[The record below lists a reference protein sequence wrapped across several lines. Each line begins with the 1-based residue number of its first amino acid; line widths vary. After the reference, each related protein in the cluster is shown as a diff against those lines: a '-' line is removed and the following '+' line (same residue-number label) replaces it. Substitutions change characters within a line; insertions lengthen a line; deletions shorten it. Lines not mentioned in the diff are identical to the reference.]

1 MKRIPLLLISIL
13 AVSSSQAW
21 NENNP
26 IGARSSGMGNASVS
40 LGDVWSAHHNQAGL
54 GFVRDISAGA
64 YYENRFLLKEISIKG
79 GVVAIPVK
87 AGTFG
92 LTISN
97 FGYSLYNENKYSLSF
112 AKAFGDKLSAGVAL
126 DYLTTKIAEGYGSK
140 GVLAAEFG
148 IQAKPLKGLTIGAHV
163 FNPTRSKIA
172 DYNDERLPTI
182 IRFGGDYDFS
192 EKVKVAVET
201 EKDMSQKAIFK
212 VGLEYK
218 PVKEF
223 YLRAGIG
230 TNPTLTSFGFGI
242 NLKNFKID
250 VSGNY
255 HQTLGISPQLG
266 LTYIFPKGVHTD
278 KKAETTTPKVEQ

>member
-1 MKRIPLLLISIL
+1 MKKIYLLLLSIL
-13 AVSSSQAW
+13 AIQSSQAW

-40 LGDVWSAHHNQAGL
+40 FGDVWSAHHNQAGL

-79 GVVAIPVK
+79 GAIALPVK
-87 AGTFG
+87 GGTFG

-112 AKAFGDKLSAGVAL
+112 AKAFGDKLSAGVAI

-163 FNPTRSKIA
+163 FNPTRSKMA
-172 DYNDERLPTI
+172 DYNNERIPTI
-182 IRFGGDYDFS
+182 LRFGGDYDFS
-192 EKVKVAVET
+192 EKVKVAIET

-212 VGLEYK
+212 AGIEYK
-218 PVKEF
+218 PIKEF

-242 NLKNFKID
+242 NLKNLKID
-250 VSGNY
+250 VAGNY
-255 HQTLGISPQLG
+255 HQSLGISPQLG
-266 LTYIFPKGVHTD
+266 LTYIF
-278 KKAETTTPKVEQ
+278 KKTETTTPKIE

>member
-1 MKRIPLLLISIL
+1 MKKIYIILLSIL
-13 AVSSSQAW
+13 IVSSSQAW

-40 LGDVWSAHHNQAGL
+40 FGDVWSAHHNQAGL

-79 GVVAIPVK
+79 GVVALPVK

-97 FGYSLYNENKYSLSF
+97 FGYALYHENKYSLSF
-112 AKAFGDKLSAGVAL
+112 AKAFGDKLSAGVAI

-182 IRFGGDYDFS
+182 FRLGGDYNFS
-192 EKVKVAVET
+192 EKVTVAVET

-212 VGLEYK
+212 AGIEYK

-266 LTYIFPKGVHTD
+266 LTYIF
-278 KKAETTTPKVEQ
+278 KKAETTTPKVEK

>member
-1 MKRIPLLLISIL
+1 MKRIYITTFTLFTFFT
-13 AVSSSQAW
+13 SQAW

-26 IGARSSGMGNASVS
+26 IGSRSSGMGNASVS
-40 LGDVWSAHHNQAGL
+40 FGDVWSAHHNQAGL

-64 YYENRFLLKEISIKG
+64 YYENRFLLKEISVKG
-79 GVVAIPVK
+79 GVVALPIK

-112 AKAFGDKLSAGVAL
+112 AKTFGDKLSFGLAM
-126 DYLTTKIAEGYGSK
+126 DYLTTKIAEGYGNK
-140 GVLAAEFG
+140 GVLAGEFG

-163 FNPTRSKIA
+163 FNPTRAKIA

-182 IRFGGDYDFS
+182 IRFGGDYNFS
-192 EKVKVAVET
+192 DKVTVAIET
-201 EKDMSQKAIFK
+201 EKDIAQKAIFK
-212 VGLEYK
+212 AGIEYK
-218 PVKEF
+218 PIDELYIRV
-223 YLRAGIG
+223 GVG

-266 LTYIFPKGVHTD
+266 LTYIF
-278 KKAETTTPKVEQ
+278 KKTESTAPKVEQ

>member
-1 MKRIPLLLISIL
+1 MKKIYLIIVSIL
-13 AVSSSQAW
+13 TISTSKAW

-26 IGARSSGMGNASVS
+26 IGSRSSGMGNASVS
-40 LGDVWSAHHNQAGL
+40 FGDVWSAHHNQAGL

-64 YYENRFLLKEISIKG
+64 YYENRFLLKEISVKG
-79 GVVAIPVK
+79 GVLALPIK

-97 FGYSLYNENKYSLSF
+97 FGYSVYNENKYSLSF
-112 AKAFGDKLSAGVAL
+112 AKTFGDKLSFGIAL
-126 DYLTTKIAEGYGSK
+126 DYLTTKIAEGYGSR
-140 GVLAAEFG
+140 GVLAGEFG
-148 IQAKPLKGLTIGAHV
+148 IQAKPLKGLTIGAHI

-182 IRFGGDYDFS
+182 IRFGGDYNFS
-192 EKVKVAVET
+192 NKVTVAVET
-201 EKDMSQKAIFK
+201 EKDIAQKAIFK
-212 VGLEYK
+212 AGIEYK
-218 PVKEF
+218 PIKEL
-223 YLRAGIG
+223 YLRVGVG

-242 NLKNFKID
+242 NLNNFKID

-266 LTYIFPKGVHTD
+266 LTYIF
-278 KKAETTTPKVEQ
+278 KKAESTAPKVEQ

>member
-1 MKRIPLLLISIL
+1 MFL
-13 AVSSSQAW
+13 SSQAW

-26 IGARSSGMGNASVS
+26 IGSRSSGMGNASVS
-40 LGDVWSAHHNQAGL
+40 FGDVWSAHHNQAGL

-64 YYENRFLLKEISIKG
+64 YYENRFLLKEISVKG
-79 GVVAIPVK
+79 GVVALPIK

-112 AKAFGDKLSAGVAL
+112 AKTFGDKLSFGLAM

-140 GVLAAEFG
+140 GVLAGEFG

-182 IRFGGDYDFS
+182 IRFGGDYSFS
-192 EKVKVAVET
+192 DKVTVAVET
-201 EKDMSQKAIFK
+201 EKDMAQKAIFK
-212 VGLEYK
+212 AGIEYK
-218 PVKEF
+218 PVKEL
-223 YLRAGIG
+223 YLRVGVG

-266 LTYIFPKGVHTD
+266 LTYIF
-278 KKAETTTPKVEQ
+278 KKAESTAPKVEQ

>member
-1 MKRIPLLLISIL
+1 MKKIYIILLSIL
-13 AVSSSQAW
+13 IVSSSQAW

-40 LGDVWSAHHNQAGL
+40 FGDVWSAHHNQAGL

-79 GVVAIPVK
+79 GVVALPVK

-97 FGYSLYNENKYSLSF
+97 FGYALYHENKYSLSF
-112 AKAFGDKLSAGVAL
+112 AKAFGDKLSAGIAI

-140 GVLAAEFG
+140 GVFAAEFG

-182 IRFGGDYDFS
+182 FRLGGDYNFS
-192 EKVKVAVET
+192 EKVTVAVET

-212 VGLEYK
+212 AGIEYK

-266 LTYIFPKGVHTD
+266 LTYIF
-278 KKAETTTPKVEQ
+278 KKAETTTPKVEK

>member
-1 MKRIPLLLISIL
+1 MFLT
-13 AVSSSQAW
+13 SQAW

-26 IGARSSGMGNASVS
+26 IGSRSSGMGNASVS
-40 LGDVWSAHHNQAGL
+40 FGDVWSAHHNQAGL
-54 GFVRDISAGA
+54 GFVRDISAGT
-64 YYENRFLLKEISIKG
+64 YYENRFLLKEISVKG
-79 GVVAIPVK
+79 GVVALPIK

-112 AKAFGDKLSAGVAL
+112 AKTFGDKLSFGIAM
-126 DYLTTKIAEGYGSK
+126 DYLTTKIAEGYGSR
-140 GVLAAEFG
+140 GVLAGEFG

-163 FNPTRSKIA
+163 FNPTRAKIA

-182 IRFGGDYDFS
+182 IRFGGDYNFS
-192 EKVKVAVET
+192 DKVTVAVET
-201 EKDMSQKAIFK
+201 EKDIAQKAIFK
-212 VGLEYK
+212 AGIEYK
-218 PVKEF
+218 PIKEL
-223 YLRAGIG
+223 YLRVGVG

-266 LTYIFPKGVHTD
+266 LTYIF
-278 KKAETTTPKVEQ
+278 KKAEPTTPKIEQ